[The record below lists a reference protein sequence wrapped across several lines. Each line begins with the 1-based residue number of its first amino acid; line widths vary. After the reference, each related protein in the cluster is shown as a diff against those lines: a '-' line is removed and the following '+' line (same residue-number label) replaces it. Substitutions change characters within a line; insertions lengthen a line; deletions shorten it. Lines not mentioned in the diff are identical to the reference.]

1 MEVKNKH
8 NTYNTLFH
16 WHSFKL
22 KIVFE
27 GIGVGILSG
36 LLIVMYRYAL
46 EKAGILLSG
55 IYDFI
60 SMNPILILPWIVAL
74 IIIGYIVGTMVNM
87 NH

>member
-22 KIVFE
+22 KLVFE
-27 GIGVGILSG
+27 GIGVGIVAG

-46 EKAGILLSG
+46 EKAEIILNG
-55 IYDFI
+55 IYEFI
-60 SMNPILILPWIVAL
+60 SRK
-74 IIIGYIVGTMVNM
+74 
-87 NH
+87 